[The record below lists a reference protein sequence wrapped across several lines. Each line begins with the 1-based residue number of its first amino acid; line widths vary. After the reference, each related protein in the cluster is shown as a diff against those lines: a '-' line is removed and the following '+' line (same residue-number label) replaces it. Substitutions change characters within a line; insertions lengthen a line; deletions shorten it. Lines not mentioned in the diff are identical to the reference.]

1 MVKLRLTK
9 NSKLG
14 YMKNLFTLFIVCVVT
29 TASAQNDFP
38 VNKAF
43 SHEVVT
49 SEITLPWGIEFLPNG
64 DMLVTDKSGKLY
76 RVAGK
81 KVTTISGVPEVY
93 FENQGGLMDIT
104 LHPDYQNN
112 GWIYISYSKG
122 GRKDSKGTELSTTA
136 IARAKLDGDQLVNL
150 QEVFVAEPWEPKKGH
165 YGSRI
170 VFDKEGYMFFSV
182 GERQN
187 RDNNPQTLRNHLGK
201 IHRTFDDGSVP
212 DDNPF
217 RSSPIAMPSIYSYGH
232 RNPQGLVISPDGT
245 IWETE
250 HGPKGGDELNIIEPG
265 KNYGWPVIS
274 YGINYDGTSFTELTA
289 KEGMEQPV
297 NYWVP
302 SIAPCGMEWVT
313 SNKYGDL
320 QGDILVGSLSF
331 QYVNRCVM
339 ENGKVV
345 KEEKLLEGVGRVRAI
360 EEAPDGTIYVGVEN
374 IGIVRLV
381 RK

>member
-1 MVKLRLTK
+1 MKKLFFL
-9 NSKLG
+9 S
-14 YMKNLFTLFIVCVVT
+14 MIC
-29 TASAQNDFP
+29 TAFAAFAQNDFP
-38 VNKAF
+38 VNKDY
-43 SHEVVT
+43 SHELIT
-49 SEITLPWGIEFLPNG
+49 SEITLPWGIDFLPDG
-64 DMLVTDKSGKLY
+64 LMLVTDKSGKLY
-76 RVAGK
+76 
-81 KVTTISGVPEVY
+81 KVVDGEASEIDGVPEVF

-104 LHPDYQNN
+104 VHPDYEEN
-112 GWIYISYSKG
+112 GWIYMSYSKG
-122 GRKDSKGTELSTTA
+122 GKTDSEGKALSTTA
-136 IARAKLDGDQLVNL
+136 IVRAQLKGDKLVKLEEIFEAQ
-150 QEVFVAEPWEPKKGH
+150 PWQPKKGH

-170 VFDKEGYMFFSV
+170 VFDKDGYMFFTV

-187 RDNNPQTLRNHLGK
+187 RDQNPQTLRNHLGK
-201 IHRTFDDGSVP
+201 VHRTLADGSAP

-217 RSSPIAMPSIYSYGH
+217 RNSPIAMPTIYSYGH

-250 HGPKGGDELNIIEPG
+250 HGPKGGDELNIVEPG

-274 YGINYDGTSFTELTA
+274 YGINYSGTKFTDITE

-297 NYWVP
+297 SYWVP
-302 SIAPCGMEWVT
+302 SIAPCGMEWV
-313 SNKYGDL
+313 SSDKYGDL

-345 KEEKLLEGVGRVRAI
+345 KEEKLLEDVGRVRAI

-374 IGIVRLV
+374 IGVVKLV
-381 RK
+381 KK